1 MRRIS
6 SASRGQGSRNG
17 STAEY
22 KLPDLGGVLPRPDH
36 SATRPAPGACSVGT
50 FKAVEPTQAE
60 GGHSDEAA
68 GQGEGGRD
76 AVRAD
81 EAMSGSDD
89 LADAWPHRNHSA
101 ATLALRA
108 GDGNAK
114 FIHLSTAIH
123 I

>member
-1 MRRIS
+1 VSSHRVGREARRHI
-6 SASRGQGSRNG
+6 
-17 STAEY
+17 
-22 KLPDLGGVLPRPDH
+22 LPDLGGVLPRPDH
-36 SATRPAPGACSVGT
+36 SAARPAAGACPVGR

-60 GGHSDEAA
+60 GGHGDEAA

>member
-1 MRRIS
+1 
-6 SASRGQGSRNG
+6 
-17 STAEY
+17 
-22 KLPDLGGVLPRPDH
+22 
-36 SATRPAPGACSVGT
+36 
-50 FKAVEPTQAE
+50 
-60 GGHSDEAA
+60 
-68 GQGEGGRD
+68 
-76 AVRAD
+76 
-81 EAMSGSDD
+81 MSGSDD